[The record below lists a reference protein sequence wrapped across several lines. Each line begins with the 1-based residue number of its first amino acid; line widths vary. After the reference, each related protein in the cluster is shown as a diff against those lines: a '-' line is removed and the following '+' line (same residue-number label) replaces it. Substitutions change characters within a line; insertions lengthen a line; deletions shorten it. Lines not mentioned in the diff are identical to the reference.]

1 MVEKIRAHAIISGR
15 VQGVFFRMETMRA
28 AQRLG
33 VCGWVRNLRD
43 GTVEAVFE
51 GEKSQVDAML
61 EWCEQGPANAQVTDV
76 STEVEAYAGDGEF
89 DGFKIDFTR

>member
-1 MVEKIRAHAIISGR
+1 MDDKIRAHAIISGR
-15 VQGVFFRMETMRA
+15 VQGVFFRMETMRT

-51 GEKSQVDAML
+51 GEKSKVDAML
-61 EWCEQGPANAQVTDV
+61 EWCKQGPANALVAEV
-76 STEVEAYAGDGEF
+76 NAEVEVYSGDGEF

>member
-1 MVEKIRAHAIISGR
+1 MDDKIRAHVIISGR

-28 AQRLG
+28 AQRFN

-43 GTVEAVFE
+43 GTVQAVFE

-61 EWCEQGPANAQVTDV
+61 EWCKQGPANAQVTDV